1 MANDL
6 HALANRLEKRAEQIK
21 VEASNAAVSAAMTI
35 VGDLAFT
42 TPVDTSEAV
51 SNWQVTLGSPT
62 SSNIAP
68 HFPGELGS
76 TRNASAAETIA
87 QAKATLSGKKP
98 GQPIYI
104 TNNTPYISDL
114 NNGTSR
120 QQPAGFVERAVLL
133 GRLQLA
139 KFRKRIIRGR

>member
-51 SNWQVTLGSPT
+51 SNCDIRLRSVPLRPLISLHTFPENWALRGMQVQQRQSRKQRL
-62 SSNIAP
+62 
-68 HFPGELGS
+68 HFLE
-76 TRNASAAETIA
+76 RNLDS
-87 QAKATLSGKKP
+87 LS
-98 GQPIYI
+98 
-104 TNNTPYISDL
+104 IS
-114 NNGTSR
+114 
-120 QQPAGFVERAVLL
+120 
-133 GRLQLA
+133 
-139 KFRKRIIRGR
+139 RIIPLIFQI